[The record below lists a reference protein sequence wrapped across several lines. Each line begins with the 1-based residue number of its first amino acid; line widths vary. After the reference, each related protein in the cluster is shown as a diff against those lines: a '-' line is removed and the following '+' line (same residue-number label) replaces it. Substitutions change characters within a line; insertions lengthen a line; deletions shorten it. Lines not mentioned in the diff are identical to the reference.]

1 MQVRVDDPFASVY
14 LKYVN
19 EEEIYELIRNL
30 TKDYSYYIL
39 FLIEIANGGD
49 FLIKAGKW
57 LFFLVGIIVLV
68 SCASY
73 LEAEPEEKE
82 FEFDGTTLNVIQNSI
97 PTDLFAEERENVKVV
112 RKLHVKNGSVD
123 ADWSLVDNTLNL
135 KATCFGLANCDARFE
150 VYVPLDVEVLRNG
163 KPTQLTGKA
172 E

>member
-1 MQVRVDDPFASVY
+1 MAVF
-14 LKYVN
+14 
-19 EEEIYELIRNL
+19 
-30 TKDYSYYIL
+30 
-39 FLIEIANGGD
+39 FLI
-49 FLIKAGKW
+49 
-57 LFFLVGIIVLV
+57 VLMILA

-82 FEFDGTTLNVIQNSI
+82 FEFDGKSLNVIQNSI

-112 RKLHVKNGSVD
+112 RKLHVKSGSAD
-123 ADWSLVDNTLNL
+123 TDWSLEENTLNL
-135 KATCFGLANCDARFE
+135 KASCFGLANCDARYE